1 MKVWGTAHH
10 SGSTRI
16 WPRAKGK
23 QKVIHYTYRDMPRGL
38 VRRILLLLQHT
49 WATGCV
55 ALCGL
60 NCSKTVMEAESQ
72 ILTQSPDDTRCVT
85 SSIATAAETQG
96 PLLVMA
102 RTHTPPLSGGC
113 KMRCVYWEITLLPRS
128 KDVLSLQRVY
138 FLCSETAMTKTPSV
152 QW

>member
-1 MKVWGTAHH
+1 MKVWGIAHH
-10 SGSTRI
+10 SSSTRI

-23 QKVIHYTYRDMPRGL
+23 EKVSHYTYRDMPRGL

-96 PLLVMA
+96 PLWVMPH
-102 RTHTPPLSGGC
+102 THSPLSDGC
-113 KMRCVYWEITLLPRS
+113 KMRCVYWEVTPLPRS
-128 KDVLSLQRVY
+128 KDVLNLQWVS
-138 FLCSETAMTKTPSV
+138 FLCSETDMTKTLSD